1 MYKNLINGWMKIEWT
16 KWLSYHHYHHHLYL
30 PILLWCPCSSLSA
43 SQPAPLFKHHFL
55 YAWTAFYIHD
65 DDDDDNDDDDSD
77 DNEDDDDDND
87 DDDSDDN
94 EDDDSDNAGGDGVS
108 DDHDRGDDD
117 DQHHLYIASSFI
129 QAPFYHYISIL
140 NKRDSTYR
148 NIISTYIASNT
159 SIVVRQKEV
168 SLIIC
173 LFILYIK
180 L

>member
-1 MYKNLINGWMKIEWT
+1 MMIMMY
-16 KWLSYHHYHHHLYL
+16 
-30 PILLWCPCSSLSA
+30 
-43 SQPAPLFKHHFL
+43 
-55 YAWTAFYIHD
+55 D
-65 DDDDDNDDDDSD
+65 DD
-77 DNEDDDDDND
+77 D

-94 EDDDSDNAGGDGVS
+94 EDDDSDDAGGDGGG
-108 DDHDRGDDD
+108 DDHDHGDD

-148 NIISTYIASNT
+148 SIISTYIASNT
-159 SIVVRQKEV
+159 SIVVTQKEV